1 MKTPQD
7 ELQPS
12 RPEPTPTPPVE
23 PTNIRVR
30 TTLPRVRIGRAI
42 CSGDVP
48 FPLTKSQADALV
60 VAGLATI
67 TGVF

>member
-1 MKTPQD
+1 MKKAK
-7 ELQPS
+7 S
-12 RPEPTPTPPVE
+12 AAPETAPEAAPETA
-23 PTNIRVR
+23 NIRVA
-30 TTLPRVRIGRAI
+30 TVECRVKIGKAI

-60 VAGLATI
+60 AAGLVRI